1 MKFLAF
7 IDENFGNILNNRERC
22 VNPTVILPLNT
33 LIDMIMGLP
42 LTSPEMTLGALSG
55 RMFYIAGLFCR
66 QNDKKYIFKIGQ
78 L

>member
-1 MKFLAF
+1 
-7 IDENFGNILNNRERC
+7 
-22 VNPTVILPLNT
+22 
-33 LIDMIMGLP
+33 MGLP